1 MIIQSKRVF
10 IASQLMPAQ
19 VEIKDGKIA
28 GIYKYGEKPVD
39 VDYGKERILPGF
51 YDIHTHGYHGYDTS
65 NGEPEGLKAW
75 CKYLPSEGVCGF
87 LPTTLTQSHDVLVKS
102 VTQVKDVKNEN
113 PDGAE
118 IMGIHFEGPYLNVNK
133 KGAQPEEYIV
143 KPSIEEFKEYQ
154 EACDNMIRIITL
166 APEQDENFE
175 LTKYCAATGVRV
187 SIGHTE
193 ADYETAVLALA
204 NGAAG
209 FTHTYNGMTAFNHR
223 KNGVIGASLRC
234 HDNYSEV
241 ICDGNHSTL
250 MALNMFFRE
259 KLNHGIMVTD
269 SLMCKG
275 FPVGSKFNFG
285 GQEIEIYPDG
295 SAHLTI
301 GTKSLA
307 GGGLRINQGLR
318 ILVEEAMVPF
328 EDALMSVS
336 INPIRYLG
344 LDDHKGKIQTGFD
357 ADIVVLKDDY
367 SVAQT
372 YCRGIAQLSGVV
384 Q

>member
-1 MIIQSKRVF
+1 MIIQSKRVYLPGGF
-10 IASQLMPAQ
+10 MPAQ
-19 VEIKDGKIA
+19 IEIENERIK
-28 GIYKYGEKPVD
+28 GIFAYNEKKAD
-39 VDYGKERILPGF
+39 VDYENKRILPGF

-65 NGEPEGLKAW
+65 NGDKEGLKAW

-87 LPTTLTQSHDVLVKS
+87 LPTTLTQSHDVLIKAIQ
-102 VTQVKDVKNEN
+102 QVRDVKKEN
-113 PDGAE
+113 PEGAE

-143 KPSIEEFKEYQ
+143 KGTIKEFKEYQ
-154 EACDNMIRIITL
+154 EACDNMIKVITL
-166 APEQDENFE
+166 APEMDDNFE
-175 LTKYCAATGVRV
+175 LTKYCAETGVRV

-193 ADYETAVLALA
+193 ADYDTAILALA
-204 NGAAG
+204 NGASG
-209 FTHTYNGMTAFNHR
+209 FTHTFNGMTAFNHR
-223 KNGVIGASLRC
+223 KNGVIGASLRT

-259 KLNHGIMVTD
+259 KQNHGIMVTD

-285 GQEIEIYPDG
+285 GQEIEIYSDG

-307 GGGLRINQGLR
+307 GGGLRINQGLK
-318 ILVEEAMVPF
+318 ILVEEASVPF
-328 EDALMSVS
+328 EDALMAVS

-344 LDDHKGKIQTGFD
+344 MDDHKGLIRTNYD
-357 ADIVVLKDDY
+357 ADIVVLNDDY
-367 SVAQT
+367 SVEQT
-372 YCRGIAQLSGVV
+372 YCNGKEML
-384 Q
+384 